1 MSFLVKTT
9 FTFNKVTKTLQDFQK
24 VTQTKHHWWWK
35 ANQVFD
41 VLKSTKTFNGSFV
54 FLEEDHLLAPDVL
67 HLLRLMEQKK
77 NVIAEKVILI
87 FHIKVFLP
95 LCSVQK

>member
-1 MSFLVKTT
+1 M
-9 FTFNKVTKTLQDFQK
+9 
-24 VTQTKHHWWWK
+24 
-35 ANQVFD
+35 FD

-77 NVIAEKVILI
+77 NVIAEKVLLVL
-87 FHIKVFLP
+87 HIKVFFTPLFSTEMELP
-95 LCSVQK
+95 ISQSDLLKRVWSAS